1 MKAALLATLAL
12 SGPPLETPAAQLDA
26 ALQCPK
32 GIGAQPV
39 LLVHGTSTNTKE
51 SWSWNY
57 QRAIPQACAVD
68 LPDRALG
75 DIQVAAEY
83 VVHAVRKLHAASG
96 AKVDVIGHSQ
106 GPLEPRW
113 AIRWWPDVNE
123 AVDDLVSLSG
133 PHHGAATI
141 DALCSAPECL
151 PAALQMRSNANFLAA
166 LNAPDETPGAVDVT
180 SVISLSDGL
189 VIPPSTSELEGATN
203 VVVQDLCPGRE
214 VNHWKILGDAAT
226 YAIVR
231 DALDHPGGASLERV
245 GTDVCQEDLMP
256 GATYNDL
263 FAGGF
268 GLARDGG
275 PYAASYPR
283 VREEPELKEYAR

>member
-1 MKAALLATLAL
+1 VKAALLATLAL
-12 SGPPLETPAAQLDA
+12 TTPADKLDA
-26 ALQCPK
+26 ALECPN
-32 GIGAQPV
+32 GVGARPV
-39 LLVHGTSTNTKE
+39 LLVHGTSTNTAE

-57 QRAIPQACAVD
+57 QRALPQACAVD

-75 DIQVAAEY
+75 DIQESAEY
-83 VVHAVRKLHAASG
+83 VVYAVRRLHAASG

-113 AIRWWPDVNE
+113 AIKWWPDVRN

-133 PHHGAATI
+133 PHHGAITI
-141 DALCSAPECL
+141 DALCAGPECL
-151 PAALQMRSNANFLAA
+151 PAAWQMTSDSNFLAA
-166 LNAPDETPGAVDVT
+166 LNRDDETPGSVDVT
-180 SVISLSDGL
+180 SVISESDGL
-189 VIPPSTSELEGATN
+189 VIPPSTSELDGAAN

-214 VNHWKILGDAAT
+214 VDHWKILGDAAT

-245 GTDVCQEDLMP
+245 GTSVCAEDLMP
-256 GATYNDL
+256 GATYNDM

-268 GLARDGG
+268 ALARDGG

-283 VREEPELKEYAR
+283 TREEPALREYAR